1 MKHKPVV
8 IASVSLVFVVGVAI
22 GLGVMRQARLRTE
35 VIGAPGQRVAEAPSH
50 AGRAPSMLRRAHP
63 EPTEGR
69 DSRPPPSA
77 PEPWSPALAAAGV
90 VGPSLDALAPEELA
104 QLQQSEVHRGWM
116 TRVESVLGETL
127 GYEERDAIR
136 RTHLLFL
143 HRADALQTA
152 YLSSD
157 MTRQAYAVRLAELF
171 QWHQAW
177 YQTLL
182 TDEAYENLFEAKKH
196 ETNEAIEANLLSS
209 PPDVEI
215 RNPQTTIEEVYQ
227 AVPESK
233 LQQLIRLRKARDV
246 QTLLIHEQ
254 YSARQLSEEQALQA
268 LASNAQQYLD
278 QAKSFLTPEEFVLI
292 FGSSLETMR

>member
-1 MKHKPVV
+1 
-8 IASVSLVFVVGVAI
+8 
-22 GLGVMRQARLRTE
+22 
-35 VIGAPGQRVAEAPSH
+35 
-50 AGRAPSMLRRAHP
+50 
-63 EPTEGR
+63 
-69 DSRPPPSA
+69 
-77 PEPWSPALAAAGV
+77 
-90 VGPSLDALAPEELA
+90 
-104 QLQQSEVHRGWM
+104 M